1 MNSKILYGMAALIAG
16 TSLQAQDQVAVQK
29 EIELAREVIESY
41 VETRQKIAKEE
52 SEWASYQELTER
64 RISLYNDEVTDLEV
78 IIKEAEEQTTS
89 AEREIAGIRSDIR
102 VLRSATQVV
111 TDSLPALEQ
120 KVRELY
126 AYFPS
131 PLKDKVTPI
140 VQKLGTKNMPTSDRM
155 ALIIGVLNEVDKF
168 NTDFT
173 HITDEIKIGNET
185 KLVDVLYLGVAVA
198 YYADKEGKIGGMLVP
213 AEKEWQMVEKDELAP
228 AVHQA
233 ILYYTNEIKPAMMVD
248 LPIEIKDLKIG
259 N

>member
-1 MNSKILYGMAALIAG
+1 MNWQKATCEVCGASFDHLKKRRPHTCNNGECQYKYHY
-16 TSLQAQDQVAVQK
+16 QVD
-29 EIELAREVIESY
+29 R
-41 VETRQKIAKEE
+41 R
-52 SEWASYQELTER
+52 EWASYQELTER
-64 RISLYNDEVTDLEV
+64 RISLYNDEVTDLEA
-78 IIKEAEEQTTS
+78 IIKDAEEQTTS
-89 AEREIAGIRSDIR
+89 AEREISGIRSDIQ

-131 PLKDKVTPI
+131 PLKDKVTPL
-140 VQKLGTKNMPTSDRM
+140 VQKLGTKKMPTSDRM

-198 YYADKEGKIGGMLVP
+198 YYADKEGKRARSVP
-213 AEKEWQMVEKDELAP
+213 GVQLKDKK
-228 AVHQA
+228 V
-233 ILYYTNEIKPAMMVD
+233 
-248 LPIEIKDLKIG
+248 
-259 N
+259 